1 MGVMWERVAE
11 RRAGIV
17 VTPDGRVFSESLL
30 LRTLRLIRAEIFNQD
45 FRAYARSR
53 RPLIVSGID
62 ATDAEWKR
70 ALDT

>member
-30 LRTLRLIRAEIFNQD
+30 LRTLRHIGEQIFNNATS
-45 FRAYARSR
+45 RAKWLYYKG
-53 RPLIVSGID
+53 LHLEVN
-62 ATDAEWKR
+62 ATEDE
-70 ALDT
+70 